1 MTLRNGRR
9 PLAIF
14 DVDGTL
20 VDSRA
25 SIHACLGWAFEGQGL
40 PAPTYDQ
47 GRMIV
52 GLSLHEA
59 MATLAPDAPPATVD
73 ALTQGYK
80 DGWTTMHARKGFE
93 EPLYSGAAELLA
105 GLRADGWKI
114 AMATGKS
121 RRGVETVI
129 AMHGWAEVFDS
140 THCADDGPGKPHP
153 AMVREALKAANA
165 SPAEAVMIGDTAFDM
180 TMARG
185 AGVRAL
191 GVAWGF
197 HTADEIA
204 AGGADAVF
212 DSFAALEA
220 ELDRFA
226 ASLCAPAAPI
236 CAP

>member
-1 MTLRNGRR
+1 MTR
-9 PLAIF
+9 PLVIF

-25 SIHACLGWAFEGQGL
+25 SIHACLTWAFEGQGL

-52 GLSLHEA
+52 GLSLREA

-80 DGWTTMHARKGFE
+80 DGWTTMHARADFE
-93 EPLYSGAAELLA
+93 EPLYPGAAALLA
-105 GLRADGWKI
+105 RVRADGWKI

-129 AMHGWAEVFDS
+129 AMHGWSQIFDS

-153 AMVREALKAANA
+153 AMVREALLATDAHP
-165 SPAEAVMIGDTAFDM
+165 SEAVMIGDTAFDM
-180 TMARG
+180 TMARA

-191 GVAWGF
+191 GVTWGF
-197 HTADEIA
+197 HTAGEIA

-212 DSFAALEA
+212 DTFPALER

-226 ASLCAPAAPI
+226 ASPREAATPI
-236 CAP
+236 

>member
-1 MTLRNGRR
+1 MTR

-25 SIHACLGWAFEGQGL
+25 SIHACLTWAFQGQGL

-52 GLSLHEA
+52 GLSLSEA
-59 MATLAPDAPPATVD
+59 MATLAPEASPQTVA

-80 DGWTTMHARKGFE
+80 AGWTTMHARAQFA
-93 EPLYSGAAELLA
+93 EPLYPGAADLLTR
-105 GLRADGWKI
+105 LRADGWKV

-121 RRGVETVI
+121 RRGVETVL
-129 AMHGWAEVFDS
+129 ATHGWTDVFDS

-153 AMVREALKAANA
+153 AMVREALKATATA
-165 SPAEAVMIGDTAFDM
+165 PADAVMIGDTAFDM
-180 TMARG
+180 QMARG

-191 GVAWGF
+191 GVTWGF

-212 DSFAALEA
+212 DSFAALEG
-220 ELDRFA
+220 ELERFA
-226 ASLCAPAAPI
+226 SSLSLPLIPAHAGTQ
-236 CAP
+236 A

>member
-1 MTLRNGRR
+1 MSHAQGRR
-9 PLAIF
+9 PLVIF

-25 SIHACLGWAFEGQGL
+25 SIHASLVGAFEGQDL
-40 PAPTYDQ
+40 PALTYDQ

-52 GLSLHEA
+52 GLSLPEA
-59 MATLAPDAPPATVD
+59 MATLAPDASPRILAGLV
-73 ALTQGYK
+73 QGYK
-80 DGWTTMHARKGFE
+80 DAWIALHAKGGAF
-93 EPLYSGAAELLA
+93 EPLYPGAAALLRK
-105 GLRADGWKI
+105 LRADGWKV

-153 AMVREALKAANA
+153 AMVREALKATCTPPDA
-165 SPAEAVMIGDTAFDM
+165 AVMIGDTAFDM
-180 TMARG
+180 TMAR
-185 AGVRAL
+185 AVGVRAL
-191 GVAWGF
+191 GVTWGF
-197 HTADEIA
+197 HTADEIR

-212 DSFAALEA
+212 DSFADLEA

-226 ASLCAPAAPI
+226 ASLREPAAPI
-236 CAP
+236 